1 VPPEPRAVVAPVEQL
16 LGEYREWLL
25 CERGLAPI
33 TVRASEQLARRFL
46 AERVSPD
53 DRAACGG
60 SPPLRSTRS

>member
-46 AERVSPD
+46 
-53 DRAACGG
+53 G
-60 SPPLRSTRS
+60 